1 MGAKKEAA
9 HPDGQH
15 DTQSHNTTRITRS
28 QRFTRRNPC
37 PICGGHDQSGKGSR
51 CWGFLSGDGRFIHC
65 TRSEYAGNLSQGR
78 DGTFS
83 HILNGSCR
91 CGEFHYGEIRSAPSQ
106 EKSHDDRQRLIN
118 WLDGLANESRPIA
131 PGDPV
136 DRYLRNRG
144 IALKSYP
151 EDLRTHPRLAYKED
165 GAILGYSPAML
176 AVVRNPE
183 GRPVGFHRTW
193 LTTDGQKATVS
204 TPKKTTPL
212 IGMANAIQ
220 LSLPG
225 DVLAIAEGIE
235 TTLSFGILTGLP
247 VWSCISSGGIER
259 FSPPGG
265 VKKIVIAGD
274 HDKAG
279 IESAQRLMDR
289 MRIFD
294 IEVAAIFPDDIEQDW
309 NDTLREV
316 VHG

>member
-1 MGAKKEAA
+1 MDKKKAA
-9 HPDGQH
+9 RQDGQH
-15 DTQSHNTTRITRS
+15 DTQSHNTTRISRS
-28 QRFTRRNPC
+28 QRFTRGNPC

-51 CWGFLSGDGRFIHC
+51 CWGFLSGDGHYVHC

-83 HILNGSCR
+83 HYLAGPCR
-91 CGEFHYGEIRSAPSQ
+91 CGESHFGEIRPVIPEESPDKR
-106 EKSHDDRQRLIN
+106 ERLID
-118 WLDGLANESRPIA
+118 WLNKLADESGPIG

-136 DRYLRNRG
+136 DRYLRNRR
-144 IALKSYP
+144 ISLEKWP
-151 EDLRTHPRLAYKED
+151 DDLRTHPKLPHRED
-165 GAILGYSPAML
+165 KVILGHYPAML
-176 AVVRNPE
+176 AVVRNTE

-193 LTTDGQKATVS
+193 LTEEGKKALVPS
-204 TPKKTTPL
+204 PKKLTPL

-220 LSLPG
+220 LSHPG
-225 DVLAIAEGIE
+225 DVLAIAEGVE
-235 TTLSFGILTGLP
+235 TALSFGILSGLP

-265 VKKIVIAGD
+265 VKKIVIGGD

-279 IESAQRLMDR
+279 IKSAQRLMDR

-294 IEVAAIFPDDIEQDW
+294 IEVTAIFPDDIEQDW

-316 VHG
+316 ARG

>member
-1 MGAKKEAA
+1 MEKIESPTGKDGASTTTEV
-9 HPDGQH
+9 
-15 DTQSHNTTRITRS
+15 NFTTRITRS

-51 CWGFLSGDGRFIHC
+51 CWGFLSGDGLYVHC
-65 TRSEYAGNLSQGR
+65 TRPEFAGNLSQGR

-83 HILNGSCR
+83 HILNGLCR
-91 CGEFHYGEIRSAPSQ
+91 CGESHFGEIRPVIPEESPDKR
-106 EKSHDDRQRLIN
+106 ERLID
-118 WLDGLANESRPIA
+118 WLNKVADESGPVS

-144 IALKSYP
+144 IALEKWP
-151 EDLRTHPRLAYKED
+151 NDLMAHPHLPYRED
-165 GAILGYSPAML
+165 GATMGHYPAML

-193 LTTDGQKATVS
+193 LTTDGQKAPVS

-220 LSLPG
+220 FSLPG
-225 DVLAIAEGIE
+225 GVLAIAEGVE
-235 TTLSFGILTGLP
+235 TALSFGILSGLP

-259 FSPPGG
+259 FSPPPDAQ
-265 VKKIVIAGD
+265 KIIIGAD

-279 IESAQRLMDR
+279 IKAARTLINRLVEQG
-289 MRIFD
+289 I
-294 IEVAAIFPDDIEQDW
+294 AAKTVFPDSPGDDW
-309 NDTLREV
+309 NDVLKEV
-316 VHG
+316 SHG